1 MPNLSFDPNYN
12 QFYVTEDSVQ
22 TLSNK
27 TLVAPALGTPAS
39 GVLTNATGLPI
50 STGVSG
56 LAANIATFLATP
68 SSANLANAVTGETG
82 TGSIVF
88 SDSPTLV
95 TPVLGVASATSVN
108 KLTITAP
115 ATSATLTLANGSTLA
130 TSGAFSTTITAT
142 ANTTVT
148 LPTTGTLATT
158 ANLAQFASTTSAQLA
173 GVISDETGTGVLV
186 YSNSPTLVTP
196 ILGTPQS
203 INLTNGTSLPISTGV
218 SGLGANI
225 ATFLATPSSTNL
237 IDAVTD
243 ESGTGT
249 LIFNTSP
256 NINTSITTSSA
267 SFNLI
272 NATATTVNFAGAAT
286 TLAIGNASGNT
297 SLNGNVT
304 VGGNLTVQ
312 GTNTIINANTI
323 TVSDKNIELG
333 TIESPTNTTADG
345 GGITLKGTTDKTFT
359 WSNSTAAWTSSE
371 DFNLLTGKVYE
382 INGTT
387 VLSASALGSGI
398 TGSSLTSFGTSP
410 ALTTPVVSS
419 GGATFNGS
427 TSGTVVLLA
436 NATAG
441 TTTITLPATTGTVVT
456 TGDTGTVT
464 STMILDATI
473 LDADINASANI
484 ALSKIATGTA
494 GNILVYNGSGVL
506 ASVTESGDITIDS
519 SGVTSITAN
528 SIVNADINSAAAI
541 VYSKL
546 SLANTIVNA
555 DISTAAAIGLDKIAD
570 VATNAQTGTTYTL
583 VLADKNKVVELNNAS
598 AIALSVPADNTVAYA
613 TGTQI
618 TLLQTGAGQVTIAGA
633 GGVTGAPVAS
643 LIPSPS
649 ASPERAAAVI
659 VTVLERI
666 TLSIG
671 IQLTVGDPAAL

>member
-1 MPNLSFDPNYN
+1 MPNLVYDPSFN
-12 QFYVTEDSVQ
+12 QFVVQVDAVQ
-22 TLSNK
+22 TLTNK
-27 TLVAPALGTPAS
+27 TLVAPVLGTPQS
-39 GVLTNATGLPI
+39 VTLTNGTGLPI

-56 LAANIATFLATP
+56 LAANIATFLGTP
-68 SSANLANAVTGETG
+68 SSSNLLNAITDETG
-82 TGSIVF
+82 TGSVVF
-88 SDSPTLV
+88 SNSPTLV

-108 KLTITAP
+108 KVTITAP

-130 TSGAFSTTITAT
+130 TVGAFSTTITAT

-158 ANLAQFASTTSAQLA
+158 GNLSQFAATTSAQVA
-173 GVISDETGTGVLV
+173 GVVSDETGTGLLV
-186 YSNSPTLVTP
+186 FSNSPTLVSP
-196 ILGTPQS
+196 ILGTPTS
-203 INLTNGTSLPISTGV
+203 ATLTNATGLPISTGV
-218 SGLGANI
+218 SGLGANV

-237 IDAVTD
+237 INAVTD

-249 LIFNTSP
+249 LVFNTSP

-267 SFNLI
+267 SFSLI

-286 TLAIGNASGNT
+286 TLSIGNASGNT

-304 VGGNLTVQ
+304 VGGNLTVS

-333 TIESPTNTTADG
+333 TIGSPTNTTADG

-371 DFNLLTGKVYE
+371 DLNLVTGKVYE

-387 VLSASALGSGI
+387 VLSASALGSGV

-410 ALTTPVVSS
+410 TLTTPVVSS

-464 STMILDATI
+464 SAMIANAAI

-506 ASVTESGDITIDS
+506 TSVTESGDITIDS

-528 SIVNADINSAAAI
+528 SIVNADINTAAAI

-583 VLADKNKVVELNNAS
+583 VLTDKNKVVELSNAA

-618 TLLQTGAGQVTIAGA
+618 TLLQTGAGQVTIAGVA
-633 GGVTGAPVAS
+633 GVTVNATPGLKMRAQWSSVT
-643 LIPSPS
+643 LLK
-649 ASPERAAAVI
+649 RAANTWVAMGD
-659 VTVLERI
+659 
-666 TLSIG
+666 LS
-671 IQLTVGDPAAL
+671 T

>member
-56 LAANIATFLATP
+56 LAANIATFLGTP
-68 SSANLANAVTGETG
+68 SSVNLINAVTDETG

-88 SDSPTLV
+88 STSPTLV
-95 TPVLGVASATSVN
+95 TPVLGAASATSVN

-115 ATSATLTLANGSTLA
+115 ATSATLTLANGSTLV

-158 ANLAQFASTTSAQLA
+158 EKLSQFSSTTSAELA
-173 GVISDETGTGVLV
+173 GVISDETGTGNLV
-186 YSNSPTLVTP
+186 FSNSPTLVSPT
-196 ILGTPQS
+196 LGTPAS
-203 INLTNGTSLPISTGV
+203 GTLTNATGLPIATGV
-218 SGLGANI
+218 SGLGANV
-225 ATFLATPSSTNL
+225 ATFLATPSSANL
-237 IDAVTD
+237 INVVTD

-256 NINTSITTSSA
+256 DINTSITTSSA

-286 TLAIGNASGNT
+286 TLSIGNASGNT

-333 TIESPTNTTADG
+333 TVTSPTDTTADG
-345 GGITLKGTTDKTFT
+345 GGITLKGTTDKTIT
-359 WSNSTAAWTSSE
+359 WSNSLVSWTSSE
-371 DFNLLTGKVYE
+371 DFSVATGKVFE
-382 INGTT
+382 VNGTT
-387 VLSASALGSGI
+387 VLSATTLGSGV

-427 TSGTVVLLA
+427 TSGTTVLRA

-441 TTTITLPATTGTVVT
+441 TTTITLPAVTGTAVT

-464 STMILDATI
+464 STMILDGTI

-506 ASVTESGDITIDS
+506 TSVAESGDVTIDS

-528 SIVNADINSAAAI
+528 SVVNADINSAAAI

-583 VLADKNKVVELNNAS
+583 VLADKNKVVELSNAA
-598 AIALSVPADNTVAYA
+598 AIALSVPADNTVAYS

-618 TLLQTGAGQVTIAGA
+618 TLIQTGAGQVTIAGVA
-633 GGVTGAPVAS
+633 GVTVNATPGLKMRAQWSSVT
-643 LIPSPS
+643 LLK
-649 ASPERAAAVI
+649 RAANTWVAM
-659 VTVLERI
+659 
-666 TLSIG
+666 G
-671 IQLTVGDPAAL
+671 DLTT

>member
-1 MPNLSFDPNYN
+1 MPNLVYDPSFN
-12 QFYVTEDSVQ
+12 QFVVQTDTVQ
-22 TLSNK
+22 TLTNK

-56 LAANIATFLATP
+56 LGANVAIFLATP
-68 SSANLANAVTGETG
+68 SSDNFANAVTGETG

-88 SDSPTLV
+88 SNSPTLV

-115 ATSATLTLANGSTLA
+115 ATSATLTLADGSTLA

-158 ANLAQFASTTSAQLA
+158 ANLSQFASTTSAQLA
-173 GVISDETGTGVLV
+173 GVISDETGTGNLV
-186 YSNSPTLVTP
+186 FSNSPTLVSP
-196 ILGTPQS
+196 ILGTPTS
-203 INLTNGTSLPISTGV
+203 GTLTNATGLPITTGV
-218 SGLGANI
+218 SGLGANV
-225 ATFLATPSSTNL
+225 ATFLATPSSANL
-237 IDAVTD
+237 INVVTD

-256 NINTSITTSSA
+256 NINTSVTTSSV
-267 SFNLI
+267 SFDLI
-272 NATATTVNFAGAAT
+272 NTTATTVNFAGAAT
-286 TLAIGNASGNT
+286 TLSIGNASGNT

-333 TIESPTNTTADG
+333 TIGSPTNTTADG

-359 WSNSTAAWTSSE
+359 WSNTTAAWTSSE
-371 DFNLLTGKVYE
+371 DLNLVTGKVYE
-382 INGTT
+382 INGTS
-387 VLSASALGSGI
+387 VLSGTTLGSGV

-410 ALTTPVVSS
+410 ALTTPVISS

-427 TSGTVVLLA
+427 TSGTIVLLA

-441 TTTITLPATTGTVVT
+441 TTTITLPASTGTVVT

-464 STMILDATI
+464 SAMIANSTI
-473 LDADINASANI
+473 VNADISASAAI
-484 ALSKIATGTA
+484 ELSKLATSTA
-494 GNILVYNGSGVL
+494 GNIIVYNASGVPT
-506 ASVTESGDITIDS
+506 SVTETGDVTISDT
-519 SGVTSITAN
+519 GVTAITAN
-528 SIVNADINSAAAI
+528 SIVNADINTAAAI
-541 VYSKL
+541 TYSKL

-555 DISTAAAIGLDKIAD
+555 DIATTAAIGLDKLAD
-570 VATNAQTGTTYTL
+570 VATNANTATAYTL
-583 VLADKNKVVELNNAS
+583 VLADKNKVVELNNAA

-618 TLLQTGAGQVTIAGA
+618 TLLQTGAGQVTIAGVA
-633 GGVTGAPVAS
+633 GVTVNATPGLKMRAQWSSVT
-643 LIPSPS
+643 LLK
-649 ASPERAAAVI
+649 RAANTWVAMGD
-659 VTVLERI
+659 
-666 TLSIG
+666 LS
-671 IQLTVGDPAAL
+671 T

>member
-1 MPNLSFDPNYN
+1 MPNLVYDPSFN
-12 QFYVTEDSVQ
+12 QFVVQTDTVQ
-22 TLSNK
+22 TLTNK
-27 TLVAPALGTPAS
+27 TLVAPILGTPQS
-39 GVLTNATGLPI
+39 VTLTNGTGLPI

-56 LAANIATFLATP
+56 LAANIAIFLGTP
-68 SSANLANAVTGETG
+68 SSSNLLNAITDETG

-88 SDSPTLV
+88 SNSPTLV
-95 TPVLGVASATSVN
+95 SPTLGVASATSVN
-108 KLTITAP
+108 KVTITAP

-130 TSGAFSTTITAT
+130 TVGAFSTTITAT

-158 ANLAQFASTTSAQLA
+158 ANLSQFASTTSAQLA

-203 INLTNGTSLPISTGV
+203 VNLTNGTSLPISTGV
-218 SGLGANI
+218 SGLGANV

-237 IDAVTD
+237 INAVTD

-249 LIFNTSP
+249 LVFNTSP

-286 TLAIGNASGNT
+286 TLNIGNASGNT

-312 GTNTIINANTI
+312 GSNTIINANTI

-333 TIESPTNTTADG
+333 TIGSPTNTTADG

-371 DFNLLTGKVYE
+371 DLNLVTGKAYE
-382 INGTT
+382 INGTS
-387 VLSASALGSGI
+387 VLSASALGSGV

-410 ALTTPVVSS
+410 TLTTPIISS

-427 TSGTVVLLA
+427 TSGTTVLRA

-464 STMILDATI
+464 STMILDGTI

-484 ALSKIATGTA
+484 ALSKLATGTA

-506 ASVTESGDITIDS
+506 ASVTESGDVTIDS

-555 DISTAAAIGLDKIAD
+555 DISTAAAISLDKIAD
-570 VATNAQTGTTYTL
+570 VATNANTATAYTL
-583 VLADKNKVVELNNAS
+583 VLADKNKVVELNNAA
-598 AIALSVPADNTVAYA
+598 AIALTVPADNTVAYG

-633 GGVTGAPVAS
+633 AGVTVNATPGLKMRAQWSSVT
-643 LIPSPS
+643 LLK
-649 ASPERAAAVI
+649 RAANTWVAMGD
-659 VTVLERI
+659 
-666 TLSIG
+666 LS
-671 IQLTVGDPAAL
+671 A

>member
-12 QFYVTEDSVQ
+12 QFYVTEDGVQ

-27 TLVAPALGTPAS
+27 TLVAPALGTPIS

-56 LAANIATFLATP
+56 LGADVAIFLATP
-68 SSANLANAVTGETG
+68 SSANFANAVTGETG

-88 SDSPTLV
+88 SNSPTLV
-95 TPVLGVASATSVN
+95 TPTLGVASATSVN

-115 ATSATLTLANGSTLA
+115 ATSATLTLDNGSTLA

-158 ANLAQFASTTSAQLA
+158 ANLSQFSSTTSAQLA
-173 GVISDETGTGVLV
+173 GVISDETGTGNLV
-186 YSNSPTLVTP
+186 FSNSPTLVSP

-203 INLTNGTSLPISTGV
+203 VNLSNATSLPISTGV
-218 SGLGANI
+218 SGLGANV
-225 ATFLATPSSTNL
+225 ATFLATPSSANL
-237 IDAVTD
+237 INVVTD

-267 SFNLI
+267 SFDLI

-286 TLAIGNASGNT
+286 TLSIGNASGNT

-333 TIESPTNTTADG
+333 TTGSPTNTTADG

-359 WSNSTAAWTSSE
+359 WSNTTAAWTSSE
-371 DFNLLTGKVYE
+371 DLNLLTGKVYE

-387 VLSASALGSGI
+387 VLSGTALGSGV

-410 ALTTPVVSS
+410 ALTTPVISS

-427 TSGTVVLLA
+427 TSGTIVLLA

-441 TTTITLPATTGTVVT
+441 TTTITLPASTGTVIT

-464 STMILDATI
+464 SAMI
-473 LDADINASANI
+473 
-484 ALSKIATGTA
+484 
-494 GNILVYNGSGVL
+494 
-506 ASVTESGDITIDS
+506 
-519 SGVTSITAN
+519 AN
-528 SIVNADINSAAAI
+528 STIVNADISASAAIELSKLATSTAGNII
-541 VYSKL
+541 VYNASGVPTAVVE
-546 SLANTIVNA
+546 SGDVTISDTGVTAITANSIVNA
-555 DISTAAAIGLDKIAD
+555 DISTAAAIDLGKLAD
-570 VATNAQTGTTYTL
+570 ISTSAQTASYTL
-583 VLADKNKVVELNNAS
+583 VLADKNKIVEMNNAS
-598 AIALSVPADNTVAYA
+598 ANNLTVPPNSSVAFPIGA
-613 TGTQI
+613 QI
-618 TLLQTGAGQVTIAGA
+618 NILQTGAGQTTIVEGA
-633 GGVTGAPVAS
+633 G
-643 LIPSPS
+643 
-649 ASPERAAAVI
+649 
-659 VTVLERI
+659 VTVNRTPGLKLRAQWSSA
-666 TLSIG
+666 TLIKRATDSWVLIG
-671 IQLTVGDPAAL
+671 DLSS

>member
-1 MPNLSFDPNYN
+1 MPNLVYDPSFN
-12 QFYVTEDSVQ
+12 QFVVQTDTVQ
-22 TLSNK
+22 TLTNK

-56 LAANIATFLATP
+56 LGANVAIFLATP
-68 SSANLANAVTGETG
+68 SSANFANAVTGETG

-95 TPVLGVASATSVN
+95 TPTLGVASATSVN

-158 ANLAQFASTTSAQLA
+158 ANLSQFSSTTSAELA
-173 GVISDETGTGVLV
+173 GVISDETGTGALV
-186 YSNSPTLVTP
+186 FSNSPTLVSPT
-196 ILGTPQS
+196 LGTPAS
-203 INLTNGTSLPISTGV
+203 GTLTNATGLPITTGV
-218 SGLGANI
+218 SGLGANV
-225 ATFLATPSSTNL
+225 ATFLATPSSANL
-237 IDAVTD
+237 INVVTD

-256 NINTSITTSSA
+256 NINTSVTTSSV
-267 SFNLI
+267 SFDLI
-272 NATATTVNFAGAAT
+272 NTTATTVNFAGAAT
-286 TLAIGNASGNT
+286 TLSIGNASGNT

-333 TIESPTNTTADG
+333 TIGSPTNTTADG

-359 WSNSTAAWTSSE
+359 WSNTTAAWTSSE
-371 DFNLLTGKVYE
+371 DLNLVTGKVYE
-382 INGTT
+382 INGTS
-387 VLSASALGSGI
+387 VLSGTTLGSGV

-410 ALTTPVVSS
+410 ALTTPVISS

-427 TSGTVVLLA
+427 TSGTIVLLA

-441 TTTITLPATTGTVVT
+441 TTTITLPASTGTVVT

-464 STMILDATI
+464 SAMIANSTI
-473 LDADINASANI
+473 VNADISASAAI
-484 ALSKIATGTA
+484 ELSKLATSTA
-494 GNILVYNGSGVL
+494 GNIIVYNASGVPT
-506 ASVTESGDITIDS
+506 SVTETGDVTISDT
-519 SGVTSITAN
+519 GVTAITAN
-528 SIVNADINSAAAI
+528 SIVNADINTAAAI
-541 VYSKL
+541 TYSKL

-555 DISTAAAIGLDKIAD
+555 DIATTAAIGLDKLAD
-570 VATNAQTGTTYTL
+570 VATNANTATAYTL
-583 VLADKNKVVELNNAS
+583 VLADKNKVVELNNAA

-618 TLLQTGAGQVTIAGA
+618 TLLQTGAGQVTIAGVA
-633 GGVTGAPVAS
+633 GVTVNATPGLKMRAQWSSVT
-643 LIPSPS
+643 LLK
-649 ASPERAAAVI
+649 RAANTWVAMGD
-659 VTVLERI
+659 
-666 TLSIG
+666 LS
-671 IQLTVGDPAAL
+671 A

>member
-12 QFYVTEDSVQ
+12 QFYVTEDGVQ

-108 KLTITAP
+108 KLTITEP

-142 ANTTVT
+142 ANTTIT

-173 GVISDETGTGVLV
+173 GVVSDETGTGLLV
-186 YSNSPTLVTP
+186 FSNSPTLVTP

-203 INLTNGTSLPISTGV
+203 VNLSNGTSLPISTGV
-218 SGLGANI
+218 SGLGANV
-225 ATFLATPSSTNL
+225 ATFLATPSSANL
-237 IDAVTD
+237 INVVTD

-249 LIFNTSP
+249 IVFNTSP
-256 NINTSITTSSA
+256 DINTSITTSSA

-286 TLAIGNASGNT
+286 TLNIGNASGNT

-312 GTNTIINANTI
+312 GSNTIINANTI

-333 TIESPTNTTADG
+333 TIGSPTNTTADG

-371 DFNLLTGKVYE
+371 DLNLLTGKVYE

-387 VLSASALGSGI
+387 VLSANTLGSGV

-410 ALTTPVVSS
+410 ALTTPVISS

-427 TSGTVVLLA
+427 STGTTILKA
-436 NATAG
+436 NATASG
-441 TTTITLPATTGTVVT
+441 TITLPATTGNVVT
-456 TGDTGTVT
+456 TGDNGTVT
-464 STMILDATI
+464 STMIANGTI
-473 LDADINASANI
+473 VNADINASAAI
-484 ALSKIATGTA
+484 ALSKLEPITSGAFLLGGPFTGTVTA
-494 GNILVYNGSGVL
+494 TSLTGDIFVDEYGASSINSGV
-506 ASVTESGDITIDS
+506 I
-519 SGVTSITAN
+519 AN
-528 SIVNADINSAAAI
+528 QEISDSAAIA
-541 VYSKL
+541 YSKL

-570 VATNAQTGTTYTL
+570 VATNAQSGTSYTL
-583 VLADKNKVVELNNAS
+583 VLADKNRVVELNNAS
-598 AIALSVPADNTVAYA
+598 AIALTVPADNTVNYA
-613 TGTQI
+613 TGSQI

-633 GGVTGAPVAS
+633 GGVTVNATPGLKMRAQWSSVT
-643 LIPSPS
+643 LLK
-649 ASPERAAAVI
+649 RAANTWVAMGD
-659 VTVLERI
+659 
-666 TLSIG
+666 LS
-671 IQLTVGDPAAL
+671 A

>member
-618 TLLQTGAGQVTIAGA
+618 TLLQTGAGQVTIAGVA
-633 GGVTGAPVAS
+633 GVTVNATPGLKMRATWSSVT
-643 LIPSPS
+643 LLK
-649 ASPERAAAVI
+649 RAANTWVAM
-659 VTVLERI
+659 
-666 TLSIG
+666 G
-671 IQLTVGDPAAL
+671 DLTA

>member
-1 MPNLSFDPNYN
+1 MPNLVYDPSFN
-12 QFYVTEDSVQ
+12 QFVVQTDTVQ
-22 TLSNK
+22 TLTNK
-27 TLVAPALGTPAS
+27 TLGAPALGTPVS

-56 LAANIATFLATP
+56 LAANIAVFLGTP
-68 SSANLANAVTGETG
+68 SSANLINAVTDETG

-88 SDSPTLV
+88 STSPTLV

-158 ANLAQFASTTSAQLA
+158 GNLSQFAATTSAQVA
-173 GVISDETGTGVLV
+173 GVVSDETGTGLLV
-186 YSNSPTLVTP
+186 FSNSPTLVSP
-196 ILGTPQS
+196 ILGTPTS
-203 INLTNGTSLPISTGV
+203 GTLTNATGLPISTGV
-218 SGLGANI
+218 SGLGANV
-225 ATFLATPSSTNL
+225 ATFLATPSSANL
-237 IDAVTD
+237 INVVTD

-304 VGGNLTVQ
+304 VGGNLTVS

-333 TIESPTNTTADG
+333 TIGSPTNTTADG

-410 ALTTPVVSS
+410 TLTTPVVSS

-464 STMILDATI
+464 SAMIANAAI

-484 ALSKIATGTA
+484 ALSKIATSTA

-506 ASVTESGDITIDS
+506 TSVTESGDITIDS

-555 DISTAAAIGLDKIAD
+555 DIATTAAIGLDKLAD
-570 VATNAQTGTTYTL
+570 VATNANTATAYTL
-583 VLADKNKVVELNNAS
+583 VLADKNKVVELNNAA

-618 TLLQTGAGQVTIAGA
+618 TLLQTGAGQVTIAGVA
-633 GGVTGAPVAS
+633 GVTVNATPGLKMRAQWSSVT
-643 LIPSPS
+643 LLK
-649 ASPERAAAVI
+649 RAANTWVAMGD
-659 VTVLERI
+659 
-666 TLSIG
+666 LS
-671 IQLTVGDPAAL
+671 A

>member
-12 QFYVTEDSVQ
+12 QFYITEDGIQ
-22 TLSNK
+22 TMSNK
-27 TLVAPALGTPAS
+27 TLVAPILGTPQS
-39 GVLTNATGLPI
+39 VTLTNGTGLPI

-88 SDSPTLV
+88 SDSPSLV
-95 TPVLGVASATSVN
+95 TPTLGVASATSVN

-130 TSGAFSTTITAT
+130 TVGAFSTTITAT

-203 INLTNGTSLPISTGV
+203 VNLTNGTSLPISTGV
-218 SGLGANI
+218 SGLGANV

-237 IDAVTD
+237 INAVTD

-249 LIFNTSP
+249 LVFNTSP

-286 TLAIGNASGNT
+286 TLNIGNASGNT

-304 VGGNLTVQ
+304 VGGNLTVS

-333 TIESPTNTTADG
+333 TIGSPTNTTADG

-371 DFNLLTGKVYE
+371 DFNLVTGKVYE
-382 INGTT
+382 INGTS
-387 VLSASALGSGI
+387 VLSASALGSGV

-410 ALTTPVVSS
+410 ALTTPVISS

-427 TSGTVVLLA
+427 TSGTTVLRA

-456 TGDTGTVT
+456 TGDANTVT
-464 STMILDATI
+464 STMILDGTI
-473 LDADINASANI
+473 LNADINASANI

-494 GNILVYNGSGVL
+494 GNILVYNSSGVL
-506 ASVTESGDITIDS
+506 ASVAETGDVTISDT
-519 SGVTSITAN
+519 GVTAIAAN

-570 VATNAQTGTTYTL
+570 VATNANTATAYTL
-583 VLADKNKVVELNNAS
+583 VLADKNKVVELNNAA
-598 AIALSVPADNTVAYA
+598 AIALTVPADNTVAYG

-633 GGVTGAPVAS
+633 AGVTVNATPGLKMRAQWSSVT
-643 LIPSPS
+643 LLK
-649 ASPERAAAVI
+649 RAANTWVAMGD
-659 VTVLERI
+659 
-666 TLSIG
+666 LS
-671 IQLTVGDPAAL
+671 A

>member
-1 MPNLSFDPNYN
+1 MPNLVYDPSFN
-12 QFYVTEDSVQ
+12 QFVVQTDTVQ
-22 TLSNK
+22 TLTNK

-56 LAANIATFLATP
+56 LGANVAIFLATP
-68 SSANLANAVTGETG
+68 SSANFANAVTDETG

-88 SDSPTLV
+88 STSPTLV

-158 ANLAQFASTTSAQLA
+158 ANLSQFASTTSAELA
-173 GVISDETGTGVLV
+173 GVISDETGTGNLV
-186 YSNSPTLVTP
+186 FSNSPTLVSP
-196 ILGTPQS
+196 ILGTPTS
-203 INLTNGTSLPISTGV
+203 GTLTNATGLPITTGV
-218 SGLGANI
+218 SGLGANV
-225 ATFLATPSSTNL
+225 ATFLATPSSANL
-237 IDAVTD
+237 INAVTD
-243 ESGTGT
+243 ESGTGS
-249 LIFNTSP
+249 LILNTSP

-267 SFNLI
+267 SFDLI
-272 NATATTVNFAGAAT
+272 NTNATTVNFAGAAT
-286 TLAIGNASGNT
+286 TLSIGNASGNT

-333 TIESPTNTTADG
+333 TIGSPTNTTADG

-359 WSNSTAAWTSSE
+359 WSNTTAAWTSSE
-371 DFNLLTGKVYE
+371 DLNLVTGKVYE
-382 INGTT
+382 INGTS
-387 VLSASALGSGI
+387 VLSGTTLGSGV

-410 ALTTPVVSS
+410 ALTTPVISS

-427 TSGTVVLLA
+427 TSGTIVLLA

-441 TTTITLPATTGTVVT
+441 TTTITLPASTGTVVN

-464 STMILDATI
+464 SAMIANSTI
-473 LDADINASANI
+473 VNADISASAAI
-484 ALSKIATGTA
+484 ELSKLATSTA
-494 GNILVYNGSGVL
+494 GNIIVYNASGVPT
-506 ASVTESGDITIDS
+506 SVTETGDVTISDT
-519 SGVTSITAN
+519 GVTAITAN
-528 SIVNADINSAAAI
+528 SIVNADINTAAAI
-541 VYSKL
+541 TYSKL

-555 DISTAAAIGLDKIAD
+555 DISTTAAIDLAKIAD
-570 VATNAQTGTTYTL
+570 IATNAQAGTSYTL
-583 VLADKNKVVELNNAS
+583 VLADKNKVVELNNAA

-618 TLLQTGAGQVTIAGA
+618 TLLQTGAGQVTIAGVA
-633 GGVTGAPVAS
+633 GVTVNANPGLKLRAQWSSVT
-643 LIPSPS
+643 LLK
-649 ASPERAAAVI
+649 RAANTWVAMGD
-659 VTVLERI
+659 
-666 TLSIG
+666 LS
-671 IQLTVGDPAAL
+671 A

>member
-12 QFYVTEDSVQ
+12 QFYITEDGVQ
-22 TLSNK
+22 TMSNK
-27 TLVAPALGTPAS
+27 TMVAPILGTPQS
-39 GVLTNATGLPI
+39 VTLTNGTGLPI
-50 STGVSG
+50 STGVTG
-56 LAANIATFLATP
+56 LAANIATFLGTP
-68 SSANLANAVTGETG
+68 SSSNFANAVTGETG
-82 TGSIVF
+82 SGSIVF
-88 SDSPTLV
+88 SNSPTLV
-95 TPVLGVASATSVN
+95 TPTLGVASATSVN

-158 ANLAQFASTTSAQLA
+158 ANLSQFSSTTSAQLA
-173 GVISDETGTGVLV
+173 GVISDETGTGNLV
-186 YSNSPTLVTP
+186 FSNSPTLVTP

-203 INLTNGTSLPISTGV
+203 VNLTNGTSLPITTGV
-218 SGLGANI
+218 SGLGANV
-225 ATFLATPSSTNL
+225 ATFLATPSSANL
-237 IDAVTD
+237 INAVTD
-243 ESGTGT
+243 ESGTGS
-249 LIFNTSP
+249 LILNTSP

-286 TLAIGNASGNT
+286 TLTIGNASGNT

-304 VGGNLTVQ
+304 VGGNLTVS

-333 TIESPTNTTADG
+333 TIGSPTNTTADG

-359 WSNSTAAWTSSE
+359 WSNTTAAWTSSE
-371 DFNLLTGKVYE
+371 DLNLVTGKVYE

-387 VLSASALGSGI
+387 VLSATTLGSGV

-410 ALTTPVVSS
+410 SLTTPVISS

-427 TSGTVVLLA
+427 TSGTTVLRA

-441 TTTITLPATTGTVVT
+441 TTTITLPAVTGTVVT
-456 TGDTGTVT
+456 TGDANTVT
-464 STMILDATI
+464 STMILDGTI
-473 LDADINASANI
+473 LNAQINASANI

-506 ASVTESGDITIDS
+506 TSVAETGDVTISDT
-519 SGVTSITAN
+519 GVTAITAN
-528 SIVNADINSAAAI
+528 SIVNADINTAAAI
-541 VYSKL
+541 TYSKL
-546 SLANTIVNA
+546 SLANSIVNA
-555 DISTAAAIGLDKIAD
+555 DIATTAAIGLDKLAD
-570 VATNAQTGTTYTL
+570 VATNANTATAYTL
-583 VLADKNKVVELNNAS
+583 VLADKNKVVELNNAA
-598 AIALSVPADNTVAYA
+598 AIALTVPADNTVAYT

-633 GGVTGAPVAS
+633 AGCTVNATPGLKMRAQWSSVT
-643 LIPSPS
+643 LLK
-649 ASPERAAAVI
+649 RAANTWVAMGD
-659 VTVLERI
+659 
-666 TLSIG
+666 LS
-671 IQLTVGDPAAL
+671 A

>member
-1 MPNLSFDPNYN
+1 MPNLVYDPSFN
-12 QFYVTEDSVQ
+12 QFVVQTDTVQ
-22 TLSNK
+22 TLTNK
-27 TLVAPALGTPAS
+27 TLVAPALGTPVS

-56 LAANIATFLATP
+56 LAANIAVFLGTP
-68 SSANLANAVTGETG
+68 SSANLINAVTDETG

-88 SDSPTLV
+88 STSPTLV

-158 ANLAQFASTTSAQLA
+158 GNLSQFAATTSAQVA
-173 GVISDETGTGVLV
+173 GVVSDETGTGLLV
-186 YSNSPTLVTP
+186 FSNSPTLVSP
-196 ILGTPQS
+196 ILGTPTS
-203 INLTNGTSLPISTGV
+203 GTLTNATGLPISTGV
-218 SGLGANI
+218 SGLGANV
-225 ATFLATPSSTNL
+225 ATFLATPSSANL
-237 IDAVTD
+237 INVVTD

-304 VGGNLTVQ
+304 VGGNLTVS

-333 TIESPTNTTADG
+333 TIGSPTNTTADG

-410 ALTTPVVSS
+410 TLTTPVVSS

-464 STMILDATI
+464 SAMIANAAI

-484 ALSKIATGTA
+484 ALSKIATSTA

-506 ASVTESGDITIDS
+506 TSVTESGDITIDS

-555 DISTAAAIGLDKIAD
+555 DIATTAAIGLDKLAD
-570 VATNAQTGTTYTL
+570 VATNANTATAYTL
-583 VLADKNKVVELNNAS
+583 VLADKNKVVELNNAA

-618 TLLQTGAGQVTIAGA
+618 TLLQTGAGQVTIAGVA
-633 GGVTGAPVAS
+633 GVTVNATPGLKMRAQWSSVT
-643 LIPSPS
+643 LLK
-649 ASPERAAAVI
+649 RAANTWVAMGD
-659 VTVLERI
+659 
-666 TLSIG
+666 LS
-671 IQLTVGDPAAL
+671 A

>member
-1 MPNLSFDPNYN
+1 MPNLVYDPSFN
-12 QFYVTEDSVQ
+12 QFVVQTDTVQ
-22 TLSNK
+22 TLTNK
-27 TLVAPALGTPAS
+27 TLVAPILGTPQS
-39 GVLTNATGLPI
+39 VTLTNGTGLPI

-56 LAANIATFLATP
+56 LAANIAIFLGTP
-68 SSANLANAVTGETG
+68 SSSNLLNAITDETG

-88 SDSPTLV
+88 SNSPTLV
-95 TPVLGVASATSVN
+95 SPTLGVASATSVN
-108 KLTITAP
+108 KVTITAP

-130 TSGAFSTTITAT
+130 TVGAFSTTITAT

-158 ANLAQFASTTSAQLA
+158 ANLSQFASTTSAQLA

-203 INLTNGTSLPISTGV
+203 VNLTNGTSLPISTGV
-218 SGLGANI
+218 SGLGANV

-237 IDAVTD
+237 INAVTD

-249 LIFNTSP
+249 LVFNTSP

-286 TLAIGNASGNT
+286 TLNIGNASGNT

-312 GTNTIINANTI
+312 GSNTIINANTI

-333 TIESPTNTTADG
+333 TIGSPTDTTADG

-371 DFNLLTGKVYE
+371 DLNLVTGKAYE
-382 INGTT
+382 INGTS
-387 VLSASALGSGI
+387 VLSASALGSGV

-410 ALTTPVVSS
+410 TLTTPIISS

-427 TSGTVVLLA
+427 TSGTTVLRA

-464 STMILDATI
+464 STMILDGTI

-484 ALSKIATGTA
+484 ALSKLATGTA

-506 ASVTESGDITIDS
+506 ASVTESGDVTIDS

-555 DISTAAAIGLDKIAD
+555 DISTAAAISLDKIAD
-570 VATNAQTGTTYTL
+570 VATNANTATAYTL
-583 VLADKNKVVELNNAS
+583 VLADKNKVVELNNAA
-598 AIALSVPADNTVAYA
+598 AIALTVPADNTVAYG

-633 GGVTGAPVAS
+633 AGVTVNATPGLKMRAQWSSVT
-643 LIPSPS
+643 LLK
-649 ASPERAAAVI
+649 RAANTWVAMGD
-659 VTVLERI
+659 
-666 TLSIG
+666 LS
-671 IQLTVGDPAAL
+671 A

>member
-1 MPNLSFDPNYN
+1 MPNLVYDPSFN
-12 QFYVTEDSVQ
+12 QFVVQTDTVQ
-22 TLSNK
+22 TLTNK

-56 LAANIATFLATP
+56 LGANVAIFLATP
-68 SSANLANAVTGETG
+68 SSANFANAVTGETG

-95 TPVLGVASATSVN
+95 TPTLGVASATSVN

-148 LPTTGTLATT
+148 LPTTGTIATT
-158 ANLAQFASTTSAQLA
+158 ANLSQFASTTSAQLA
-173 GVISDETGTGVLV
+173 GVISDETGTGNLV
-186 YSNSPTLVTP
+186 FSNSPTLVSP
-196 ILGTPQS
+196 ILGTPTS
-203 INLTNGTSLPISTGV
+203 GTLTNATGLPITTGV
-218 SGLGANI
+218 SGLGANV
-225 ATFLATPSSTNL
+225 ATFLATPSSANL
-237 IDAVTD
+237 INVVTD

-286 TLAIGNASGNT
+286 TLSIGNASGNT

-304 VGGNLTVQ
+304 VGGNLTVS

-333 TIESPTNTTADG
+333 TIGSPTNTTADG

-359 WSNSTAAWTSSE
+359 WSNTTAAWTSSE
-371 DFNLLTGKVYE
+371 DLNLITGKVYE

-387 VLSASALGSGI
+387 VLSGTTLGSGV

-410 ALTTPVVSS
+410 ALTTPVISS

-427 TSGTVVLLA
+427 TSGTIVLLA

-441 TTTITLPATTGTVVT
+441 TTTITLPASTGTVIT

-464 STMILDATI
+464 SAMIANSTI
-473 LDADINASANI
+473 VNADISASAAI
-484 ALSKIATGTA
+484 ELSKLATSTA
-494 GNILVYNGSGVL
+494 GNIIVYNASGVPT
-506 ASVTESGDITIDS
+506 SVTESGDVTISDT
-519 SGVTSITAN
+519 GVTAITAN
-528 SIVNADINSAAAI
+528 SIVNADINTAAAI
-541 VYSKL
+541 TYSKL

-555 DISTAAAIGLDKIAD
+555 DIATTAAIGLDKLAD
-570 VATNAQTGTTYTL
+570 VATNANTATAYTL
-583 VLADKNKVVELNNAS
+583 VLADKNKVVELNNAA
-598 AIALSVPADNTVAYA
+598 AIALTVPADNTVAYA

-633 GGVTGAPVAS
+633 AGCTVNATPGLKMRAQWSSVT
-643 LIPSPS
+643 LLK
-649 ASPERAAAVI
+649 RAANTWVAMGD
-659 VTVLERI
+659 
-666 TLSIG
+666 LS
-671 IQLTVGDPAAL
+671 A

>member
-267 SFNLI
+267 SFNLV

-618 TLLQTGAGQVTIAGA
+618 TLLQTGAGQVTIAGVA
-633 GGVTGAPVAS
+633 GVTVNATPGLKMRATWSSVT
-643 LIPSPS
+643 LLK
-649 ASPERAAAVI
+649 RAANTWVAM
-659 VTVLERI
+659 
-666 TLSIG
+666 G
-671 IQLTVGDPAAL
+671 DLTA

>member
-1 MPNLSFDPNYN
+1 MPNLVYDPSFN
-12 QFYVTEDSVQ
+12 QFVVQTDTVQ
-22 TLSNK
+22 TLTNK
-27 TLVAPALGTPAS
+27 TLVAPILGTPQS
-39 GVLTNATGLPI
+39 VTLTNGTGLPI

-56 LAANIATFLATP
+56 LGANIATFLGTP
-68 SSANLANAVTGETG
+68 SSSNLLNAITDETG
-82 TGSIVF
+82 TGSVVF
-88 SDSPTLV
+88 SNSPTLV
-95 TPVLGVASATSVN
+95 TPTLGVASATSVN
-108 KLTITAP
+108 KVTITAP

-130 TSGAFSTTITAT
+130 TVGAFSTTITAT

-158 ANLAQFASTTSAQLA
+158 ANLSQFSSTTSAQLA
-173 GVISDETGTGVLV
+173 GVISDETGTGSLV
-186 YSNSPTLVTP
+186 FSNSPTLVTP

-203 INLTNGTSLPISTGV
+203 ATLTNATGLPISTGV
-218 SGLGANI
+218 SGLGANV

-237 IDAVTD
+237 INAVTD
-243 ESGTGT
+243 ENGTGS
-249 LIFNTSP
+249 LVFNTSP

-272 NATATTVNFAGAAT
+272 NTTATTVNFAGAAT
-286 TLAIGNASGNT
+286 TLSIGNASGNT

-304 VGGNLTVQ
+304 VGGNLTVS
-312 GTNTIINANTI
+312 GSNTIINANTI

-333 TIESPTNTTADG
+333 TTGSPSNTTADG
-345 GGITLKGTTDKTFT
+345 GGITLKGTTDKTIS

-371 DFNLLTGKVYE
+371 DFALASGKVYE

-387 VLSASALGSGI
+387 VLSATALGSGV

-410 ALTTPVVSS
+410 TLTTPIISS

-441 TTTITLPATTGTVVT
+441 TTTITLPATTGTIVT

-464 STMILDATI
+464 STMIANATI
-473 LDADINASANI
+473 IDADINASANI
-484 ALSKIATGTA
+484 ALSKLATGTA

-506 ASVTESGDITIDS
+506 TSVTESGDITIDS

-528 SIVNADINSAAAI
+528 SIINADINSAAAI

-546 SLANTIVNA
+546 SLANSIVNA
-555 DISTAAAIGLDKIAD
+555 DISTAAAISLDKIAD
-570 VATNAQTGTTYTL
+570 VATNANTATAYTL
-583 VLADKNKVVELNNAS
+583 VLADKNKVVELNNAA
-598 AIALSVPADNTVAYA
+598 AIALTVPADNTVNYA
-613 TGTQI
+613 TGSQI

-633 GGVTGAPVAS
+633 AGVTVNATPGLKMRAQWSSVT
-643 LIPSPS
+643 LLK
-649 ASPERAAAVI
+649 RAANTWVAMGD
-659 VTVLERI
+659 
-666 TLSIG
+666 LS
-671 IQLTVGDPAAL
+671 A

>member
-1 MPNLSFDPNYN
+1 MPNLNKDLINDTLSVDL
-12 QFYVTEDSVQ
+12 DSTQ

-50 STGVSG
+50 G
-56 LAANIATFLATP
+56 
-68 SSANLANAVTGETG
+68 
-82 TGSIVF
+82 
-88 SDSPTLV
+88 
-95 TPVLGVASATSVN
+95 
-108 KLTITAP
+108 
-115 ATSATLTLANGSTLA
+115 
-130 TSGAFSTTITAT
+130 
-142 ANTTVT
+142 
-148 LPTTGTLATT
+148 
-158 ANLAQFASTTSAQLA
+158 
-173 GVISDETGTGVLV
+173 
-186 YSNSPTLVTP
+186 
-196 ILGTPQS
+196 
-203 INLTNGTSLPISTGV
+203 TGV

-225 ATFLATPSSTNL
+225 ATFLATPTSVNLVNAVTDETGTGLLVFSNSPTLVSPILGTPTSGTLTNATGLPITTGVSGLGANVATFLATPSSANL
-237 IDAVTD
+237 INVVTD

-304 VGGNLTVQ
+304 VGGNLTVS

-333 TIESPTNTTADG
+333 TVASPTNTTADG
-345 GGITLKGTTDKTFT
+345 GGITLRGTTDKTIT
-359 WSNSTAAWTSSE
+359 WSNSLTSWTSSE
-371 DFNLLTGKVYE
+371 DFSIATGKSFEV
-382 INGTT
+382 NGTA
-387 VLSASALGSGI
+387 VLSATTLGSGV

-410 ALTTPVVSS
+410 SLTTPVISS

-427 TSGTVVLLA
+427 TSGTTVLKA

-441 TTTITLPATTGTVVT
+441 TTTITLPAVTGTAVT

-464 STMILDATI
+464 STMILDGTI

-484 ALSKIATGTA
+484 ALSKLATGTA

-506 ASVTESGDITIDS
+506 TSVAESGDVTIDS
-519 SGVTSITAN
+519 SGIVSITAN
-528 SIVNADINSAAAI
+528 SIINADINSAAAI

-555 DISTAAAIGLDKIAD
+555 DISTAAAIDLGKIAD
-570 VATNAQTGTTYTL
+570 VSTNANTATAYTL
-583 VLADKNKVVELNNAS
+583 VLADKNKVVELNNAA
-598 AIALSVPADNTVAYA
+598 AIALSVPADNTVAFA

-618 TLLQTGAGQVTIAGA
+618 TLLQTGAGQVTIAGVA
-633 GGVTGAPVAS
+633 GVTVNATPGLKIRAQWSSVT
-643 LIPSPS
+643 LLK
-649 ASPERAAAVI
+649 RAANTWVAMGD
-659 VTVLERI
+659 
-666 TLSIG
+666 LS
-671 IQLTVGDPAAL
+671 T

>member
-12 QFYVTEDSVQ
+12 QFYVTEDGVQ
-22 TLSNK
+22 TLTNK

-56 LAANIATFLATP
+56 LGANVAIFLGTP
-68 SSANLANAVTGETG
+68 SSANLINAVTDETG

-88 SDSPTLV
+88 STSPTLV

-158 ANLAQFASTTSAQLA
+158 ANLSQFSSTTSSELA
-173 GVISDETGTGVLV
+173 GIISDETGTGVLV
-186 YSNSPTLVTP
+186 FSNSPTLVSP

-203 INLTNGTSLPISTGV
+203 VNLSNATSLPISTGV
-218 SGLGANI
+218 SGLGANV
-225 ATFLATPSSTNL
+225 ATFLATPSSANL
-237 IDAVTD
+237 INVVTD

-256 NINTSITTSSA
+256 NINTSVTTSSV
-267 SFNLI
+267 SFDLI
-272 NATATTVNFAGAAT
+272 NTTATTVNFAGAAT
-286 TLAIGNASGNT
+286 TLSIGNASGNT

-333 TIESPTNTTADG
+333 TTGSPTNTTADG

-359 WSNSTAAWTSSE
+359 WSNTTAAWTSSE
-371 DFNLLTGKVYE
+371 DLNLLTGKVYE

-387 VLSASALGSGI
+387 VLSGTALGSGV

-410 ALTTPVVSS
+410 ALTTPVISS

-427 TSGTVVLLA
+427 TSGTIVLLA

-441 TTTITLPATTGTVVT
+441 TTTITLPASTGTVVT

-464 STMILDATI
+464 SAMI
-473 LDADINASANI
+473 
-484 ALSKIATGTA
+484 
-494 GNILVYNGSGVL
+494 
-506 ASVTESGDITIDS
+506 
-519 SGVTSITAN
+519 AN
-528 SIVNADINSAAAI
+528 S
-541 VYSKL
+541 
-546 SLANTIVNA
+546 TIVNA
-555 DISTAAAIGLDKIAD
+555 DISASAAIELSKLATSTAGNIIVYNASGVPTSVTETGDVTISDTGVTAIASGVIVNADISTTAAIDLGKLAD
-570 VATNAQTGTTYTL
+570 ISTSAQTASYTL
-583 VLADKNKVVELNNAS
+583 VLADKNKIVEMSNAS
-598 AIALSVPADNTVAYA
+598 VNNLTVPPNSSVAFPVGA
-613 TGTQI
+613 QI
-618 TLLQTGAGQVTIAGA
+618 NILQTGVGQTTIVEGA
-633 GGVTGAPVAS
+633 G
-643 LIPSPS
+643 
-649 ASPERAAAVI
+649 
-659 VTVLERI
+659 VTVNRTPGLKLRAQWSSA
-666 TLSIG
+666 TLIKRATDSWVLIG
-671 IQLTVGDPAAL
+671 DLSA

>member
-1 MPNLSFDPNYN
+1 MPNLNKDLINDTLSVDL
-12 QFYVTEDSVQ
+12 DSTQ

-50 STGVSG
+50 GTGVSG
-56 LAANIATFLATP
+56 LGANIATFLATP
-68 SSANLANAVTGETG
+68 TSVNLVNAVTDETG

-88 SDSPTLV
+88 SSSPTLV
-95 TPVLGVASATSVN
+95 TPTLGVASATSVN
-108 KLTITAP
+108 KVTITAP

-130 TSGAFSTTITAT
+130 TVGGFSTTITAT

-158 ANLAQFASTTSAQLA
+158 GNLSQFAATTSAQVA
-173 GVISDETGTGVLV
+173 GVVSDETGTGLLV
-186 YSNSPTLVTP
+186 FSNSPTLVSP
-196 ILGTPQS
+196 ILGTPTS
-203 INLTNGTSLPISTGV
+203 GTLTNATGLPIATGV
-218 SGLGANI
+218 SGLGANV
-225 ATFLATPSSTNL
+225 ATFLATPSSANL
-237 IDAVTD
+237 INVVTD

-304 VGGNLTVQ
+304 VGGNLTVS

-333 TIESPTNTTADG
+333 TVGSPTNTTADG
-345 GGITLKGTTDKTFT
+345 GGITLRGTTDKTFT

-371 DFNLLTGKVYE
+371 DLNLLTGKVYE

-387 VLSASALGSGI
+387 VLSSTALGSGI

-410 ALTTPVVSS
+410 TLTTPVVSS

-427 TSGTVVLLA
+427 TSGTTVLRA

-464 STMILDATI
+464 SAMIANAAI

-494 GNILVYNGSGVL
+494 GNILVYNSSGVL
-506 ASVTESGDITIDS
+506 TSVAETGDVTISDT
-519 SGVTSITAN
+519 GVTAIAAD
-528 SIVNADINSAAAI
+528 SIVNADIATNAAI
-541 VYSKL
+541 DL
-546 SLANTIVNA
+546 N
-555 DISTAAAIGLDKIAD
+555 KIAD
-570 VATNAQTGTTYTL
+570 VATNANTATAYTL
-583 VLADKNKVVELNNAS
+583 VLADKNKIVELNNAA
-598 AIALSVPADNTVAYA
+598 AIALTVPADNTVAYT

-633 GGVTGAPVAS
+633 AGVVVNATPGLKMRVQWS
-643 LIPSPS
+643 SVTLLK
-649 ASPERAAAVI
+649 RAANTWVAMGD
-659 VTVLERI
+659 
-666 TLSIG
+666 LS
-671 IQLTVGDPAAL
+671 A

>member
-1 MPNLSFDPNYN
+1 MPNLKNDLINDTLSVDL
-12 QFYVTEDSVQ
+12 DSTQ

-56 LAANIATFLATP
+56 LGANIATFLATP
-68 SSANLANAVTGETG
+68 TSANLVNAVTDETG

-88 SDSPTLV
+88 SSSPTLV
-95 TPVLGVASATSVN
+95 TPTLGVASATSVN

-130 TSGAFSTTITAT
+130 TVGAFSTTITAT

-158 ANLAQFASTTSAQLA
+158 ANLSQFASTTSAQLA
-173 GVISDETGTGVLV
+173 GVISDETGTGNLV
-186 YSNSPTLVTP
+186 FSNSPTLVSP
-196 ILGTPQS
+196 ILGTPTS
-203 INLTNGTSLPISTGV
+203 GTLTNATGLPITTGV
-218 SGLGANI
+218 SGLGANV
-225 ATFLATPSSTNL
+225 ATFLATPSSANL
-237 IDAVTD
+237 INTVTD

-272 NATATTVNFAGAAT
+272 NATATTVSFAGAAT
-286 TLAIGNASGNT
+286 TLTIGNASGNT

-304 VGGNLTVQ
+304 VGGNLTVS

-333 TIESPTNTTADG
+333 TTGSPTNTTADG

-359 WSNSTAAWTSSE
+359 WSNTTAAWTSSE
-371 DFNLLTGKVYE
+371 DLNLVTGKVYE

-387 VLSASALGSGI
+387 VLSGTALGSGV

-410 ALTTPVVSS
+410 ALTTPVISS

-427 TSGTVVLLA
+427 TSGTTILRA

-441 TTTITLPATTGTVVT
+441 STTITLPAVTGTVVT
-456 TGDTGTVT
+456 TGDANTVT
-464 STMILDATI
+464 STMILDGTI
-473 LDADINASANI
+473 LNVDINASANI

-494 GNILVYNGSGVL
+494 GNILVYNASGVL
-506 ASVTESGDITIDS
+506 TSVAETGDVTISDT
-519 SGVTSITAN
+519 GVTAIAAN
-528 SIVNADINSAAAI
+528 SIINADIATN
-541 VYSKL
+541 
-546 SLANTIVNA
+546 
-555 DISTAAAIGLDKIAD
+555 AAIGLDKIAD

-583 VLADKNKVVELNNAS
+583 VLADKNKIVELNNAA
-598 AIALSVPADNTVAYA
+598 AIALSVPADDTVNYS

-618 TLLQTGAGQVTIAGA
+618 TLLQTGAGQVTIAGVA
-633 GGVTGAPVAS
+633 GVTVNSTPGLKMRAQWSSVT
-643 LIPSPS
+643 LLK
-649 ASPERAAAVI
+649 RAANTWVAMGD
-659 VTVLERI
+659 
-666 TLSIG
+666 LS
-671 IQLTVGDPAAL
+671 T

>member
-1 MPNLSFDPNYN
+1 MPNLVYDPSFN
-12 QFYVTEDSVQ
+12 QFVVQTDTVQ
-22 TLSNK
+22 TLTNK

-56 LAANIATFLATP
+56 LGANVAIFLGTP
-68 SSANLANAVTGETG
+68 SSANLINAVTDETG

-88 SDSPTLV
+88 STSPTLV
-95 TPVLGVASATSVN
+95 TPTLGVASATSIN

-142 ANTTVT
+142 ANTSVT

-158 ANLAQFASTTSAQLA
+158 ANLSQFSSTTSAQLA
-173 GVISDETGTGVLV
+173 GVISDETGTGNLV
-186 YSNSPTLVTP
+186 FSNSPTLVSPT
-196 ILGTPQS
+196 LGTPAS
-203 INLTNGTSLPISTGV
+203 GTLTNATGLPIATGV
-218 SGLGANI
+218 SGLGANV
-225 ATFLATPSSTNL
+225 ATFLATPSSANL
-237 IDAVTD
+237 INVVTD

-256 NINTSITTSSA
+256 NINTSVTTSSV
-267 SFNLI
+267 SFDLI
-272 NATATTVNFAGAAT
+272 NTTATTVNFAGAAT
-286 TLAIGNASGNT
+286 TLSIGNASGNT

-333 TIESPTNTTADG
+333 TIGSPTNTTADG

-359 WSNSTAAWTSSE
+359 WSNTTAAWTSSE
-371 DFNLLTGKVYE
+371 DLNLVTGKVYE

-387 VLSASALGSGI
+387 VLSGTTLGSGV

-410 ALTTPVVSS
+410 ALTTPVISS

-427 TSGTVVLLA
+427 TSGTIVLLA

-441 TTTITLPATTGTVVT
+441 TTTITLPASTGTVVT

-464 STMILDATI
+464 SAMIANSTI
-473 LDADINASANI
+473 VNADISASAAI
-484 ALSKIATGTA
+484 ELSKLATSTA
-494 GNILVYNGSGVL
+494 GNIIVYNASGVPT
-506 ASVTESGDITIDS
+506 AVAESGDVTISDTGITA
-519 SGVTSITAN
+519 ITAN
-528 SIVNADINSAAAI
+528 SIVNADINTAAAI
-541 VYSKL
+541 TYSKL

-555 DISTAAAIGLDKIAD
+555 DIATTAAIGLDKLAD
-570 VATNAQTGTTYTL
+570 VATNANTATAYTL
-583 VLADKNKVVELNNAS
+583 VLADKNKVVELNNAA
-598 AIALSVPADNTVAYA
+598 AIALTVPADNTVAYA

-633 GGVTGAPVAS
+633 AGCTVNATPGLKMRAQWSSVT
-643 LIPSPS
+643 LLK
-649 ASPERAAAVI
+649 RAANTWVAMGD
-659 VTVLERI
+659 
-666 TLSIG
+666 LS
-671 IQLTVGDPAAL
+671 A

>member
-1 MPNLSFDPNYN
+1 MPNLVYDPSFN
-12 QFYVTEDSVQ
+12 QFVVQTDTVQ
-22 TLSNK
+22 TLTNK

-56 LAANIATFLATP
+56 LGANVAIFLATP
-68 SSANLANAVTGETG
+68 SSDNFANAVTGETG

-88 SDSPTLV
+88 STSPTLV
-95 TPVLGVASATSVN
+95 TPTLGVASATSIN

-158 ANLAQFASTTSAQLA
+158 ANLSQFASTTSAQLA
-173 GVISDETGTGVLV
+173 GVISDETGTGALV
-186 YSNSPTLVTP
+186 FSNSPTLVSPT
-196 ILGTPQS
+196 LGTPAS
-203 INLTNGTSLPISTGV
+203 GTLTNATGLPITTGV
-218 SGLGANI
+218 SGLGANV
-225 ATFLATPSSTNL
+225 ATFLATPSSANL
-237 IDAVTD
+237 INVVTD

-256 NINTSITTSSA
+256 NINTSVTTSSV
-267 SFNLI
+267 SFDLI
-272 NATATTVNFAGAAT
+272 NTTATTVNFAGAAT
-286 TLAIGNASGNT
+286 TLSIGNASGNT

-333 TIESPTNTTADG
+333 TIGSPTNTTADG

-359 WSNSTAAWTSSE
+359 WSNTTAAWTSSE
-371 DFNLLTGKVYE
+371 DLNLVTGKVYE
-382 INGTT
+382 INGTS
-387 VLSASALGSGI
+387 VLSGTTLGSGV

-410 ALTTPVVSS
+410 ALTTPVISS

-427 TSGTVVLLA
+427 TSGTIVLLA

-441 TTTITLPATTGTVVT
+441 TTTITLPASTGTVVT

-464 STMILDATI
+464 SAMIANSTI
-473 LDADINASANI
+473 VNADISASAAI
-484 ALSKIATGTA
+484 ELSKLATSTA
-494 GNILVYNGSGVL
+494 GNIIVYNASGVPT
-506 ASVTESGDITIDS
+506 SVTETGDVTISDT
-519 SGVTSITAN
+519 GVTAITAN
-528 SIVNADINSAAAI
+528 SIVNADINTAAAI
-541 VYSKL
+541 TYSKL

-555 DISTAAAIGLDKIAD
+555 DIATTAAIGLDKLAD
-570 VATNAQTGTTYTL
+570 VATNANTATAYTL
-583 VLADKNKVVELNNAS
+583 VLADKNKVVELNNAA
-598 AIALSVPADNTVAYA
+598 AIALTVPADNTVAYA

-633 GGVTGAPVAS
+633 AGCTVNATPGLKMRAQWSSVT
-643 LIPSPS
+643 LLK
-649 ASPERAAAVI
+649 RAANTWVAMGD
-659 VTVLERI
+659 
-666 TLSIG
+666 LS
-671 IQLTVGDPAAL
+671 A

>member
-1 MPNLSFDPNYN
+1 MPNLVYDPSFN
-12 QFYVTEDSVQ
+12 QFVVQTDTVQ
-22 TLSNK
+22 TLTNK

-56 LAANIATFLATP
+56 LGANVAIFLATP
-68 SSANLANAVTGETG
+68 SSANFANAVTGETG

-95 TPVLGVASATSVN
+95 TPTLGVASATSVN

-158 ANLAQFASTTSAQLA
+158 ANLSQFASTTSAQLA
-173 GVISDETGTGVLV
+173 GVISDETGTGNLV
-186 YSNSPTLVTP
+186 FSNSPTLVSP
-196 ILGTPQS
+196 ILGTPTS
-203 INLTNGTSLPISTGV
+203 GTLTNATGLPITTGV
-218 SGLGANI
+218 SGLGANV
-225 ATFLATPSSTNL
+225 ATFLATPSSANL
-237 IDAVTD
+237 INVVTD

-286 TLAIGNASGNT
+286 TLSIGNASGNT

-304 VGGNLTVQ
+304 VGGNLTVS

-333 TIESPTNTTADG
+333 TIGSPTNTTADG

-359 WSNSTAAWTSSE
+359 WSNTTAAWTSSE
-371 DFNLLTGKVYE
+371 DLNLVTGKVYE

-387 VLSASALGSGI
+387 VLSGTTLGSGV

-410 ALTTPVVSS
+410 ALTTPVISS

-427 TSGTVVLLA
+427 TSGTIVLLA

-441 TTTITLPATTGTVVT
+441 TTTITLPASTGTVIT

-464 STMILDATI
+464 SAMIANSTI
-473 LDADINASANI
+473 VNADISASAAI
-484 ALSKIATGTA
+484 ELSKLATSTA
-494 GNILVYNGSGVL
+494 GNIIVYNASGVPT
-506 ASVTESGDITIDS
+506 AVAETGDVTISDT
-519 SGVTSITAN
+519 GVTAITAN
-528 SIVNADINSAAAI
+528 SIVNADINTAAAI
-541 VYSKL
+541 TYSKL

-555 DISTAAAIGLDKIAD
+555 DIATTAAIGLDKLAD
-570 VATNAQTGTTYTL
+570 VATNANTATAYTL
-583 VLADKNKVVELNNAS
+583 VLADKNKVVELNNAA
-598 AIALSVPADNTVAYA
+598 AIALTVPADNTVAYA

-633 GGVTGAPVAS
+633 AGCTVNATPGLKMRAQWSSVT
-643 LIPSPS
+643 LLK
-649 ASPERAAAVI
+649 RAANTWVAMGD
-659 VTVLERI
+659 
-666 TLSIG
+666 LS
-671 IQLTVGDPAAL
+671 A